1 MRSNAMPLAPGRDPG
16 LMLALGK
23 AGGVRSLARKLSVHP
38 SSVCSWS
45 RVPRDRVFDVA
56 RVTGLDAEAIRP
68 ELAAWIEAE
77 RKRKWFERARERFAV
92 AGGLTGTATVRGS
105 SSPKGGSPSGGRA
118 PDRPDPRTLDL
129 LDLGLITAGLR
140 FAAEDRG
147 LTVRAV
153 VGAPTGGA
161 GGAPTPEQSARSL
174 GMALAVVVGRVNAET
189 VAAVVGVSRQAVDN
203 AAARYLRA
211 RDGDDPD
218 DIDADGK
225 VVERGRSRTA
235 KPANESVWDA
245 ERRFVARLG
254 GDDA

>member
-1 MRSNAMPLAPGRDPG
+1 MRGDVMPFAPGRDPG
-16 LMLALGK
+16 LTLALGK
-23 AGGVRSLARKLSVHP
+23 AGGVRPLARKLGIRAQ
-38 SSVCSWS
+38 SVCDWS

-68 ELAAWIEAE
+68 ELASWIEAE

-92 AGGLTGTATVRGS
+92 AGGLTGSATV
-105 SSPKGGSPSGGRA
+105 RA

-147 LTVRAV
+147 LTVRSV
-153 VGAPTGGA
+153 IGAPTGGA

-189 VAAVVGVSRQAVDN
+189 VAAVVGVTRQAVDN

-218 DIDADGK
+218 DIDAEGK

-235 KPANESVWDA
+235 KGASEPVWDA

-254 GDDA
+254 GDEA